1 MWLCST
7 RARGARWTT
16 TTQVVEEFSGLPLLV
31 SRSKSQVGLLTTL
44 SVESRLP
51 GRTIGRTSGWRTLRR
66 RRSRRFGRM
75 GEVATNKKREVRVG
89 VLMGSDT
96 DLPVMSEAGKVLDK
110 FGIGYEMEVMSA
122 HRTPV
127 RAHEYATT
135 AQSRGLKV
143 LIAAAGAAA
152 HLAGVI
158 AANTT
163 LPVIGVPMGTSSL
176 NGLDALLST
185 VQMPGGIP
193 VATMA
198 IDKAGAVNAAIFA
211 AEILGLSDPDIA
223 RKLVKHKEE
232 LAQSVTE
239 KNARLQQQLAQRK

>member
-1 MWLCST
+1 
-7 RARGARWTT
+7 
-16 TTQVVEEFSGLPLLV
+16 
-31 SRSKSQVGLLTTL
+31 
-44 SVESRLP
+44 
-51 GRTIGRTSGWRTLRR
+51 
-66 RRSRRFGRM
+66 
-75 GEVATNKKREVRVG
+75 
-89 VLMGSDT
+89 MGSDT
-96 DLPVMSEAGKVLDK
+96 DFPVMSESAKTLEK
-110 FGIGYEMEVMSA
+110 FGIPYELEVVSA
-122 HRTPV
+122 HRTPA

-135 AQSRGLKV
+135 ALQRGLKV

-211 AEILGLSDPDIA
+211 AEILALSDPEIA
-223 RKLVKHKEE
+223 RKLVEHKKDLERSVDERMRGSSSSLHRRSKHPGHLQFEE
-232 LAQSVTE
+232 WGFTSEGASSGRSFSSPGFVWFHRGFQNPVESRF
-239 KNARLQQQLAQRK
+239 NSDGSHRLP

>member
-1 MWLCST
+1 L
-7 RARGARWTT
+7 
-16 TTQVVEEFSGLPLLV
+16 TTQEKQVPL
-31 SRSKSQVGLLTTL
+31 VG
-44 SVESRLP
+44 
-51 GRTIGRTSGWRTLRR
+51 I
-66 RRSRRFGRM
+66 
-75 GEVATNKKREVRVG
+75 
-89 VLMGSDT
+89 LMGSDT
-96 DLPVMSEAGKVLDK
+96 DFPVMNETAKTLDK
-110 FGIGYEMEVMSA
+110 FGISYEIEVVSA
-122 HRTPV
+122 HRTPA

-135 AQSRGLKV
+135 ALSRGLKV

-211 AEILGLSDPDIA
+211 AEILAISNSEFA
-223 RKLVKHKEE
+223 QKLVEHKEE
-232 LAQSVTE
+232 LARSVAE
-239 KNARLQQQLAQRK
+239 KNERLKQQLIEKKGIGYSH

>member
-1 MWLCST
+1 MT
-7 RARGARWTT
+7 VNR
-16 TTQVVEEFSGLPLLV
+16 Q
-31 SRSKSQVGLLTTL
+31 K
-44 SVESRLP
+44 
-51 GRTIGRTSGWRTLRR
+51 
-66 RRSRRFGRM
+66 
-75 GEVATNKKREVRVG
+75 EVRVG

-122 HRTPV
+122 HRTPA

-198 IDKAGAVNAAIFA
+198 IDRAGAVNAAIFA
-211 AEILGLSDPDIA
+211 AEILGLSDPEIA
-223 RKLVKHKEE
+223 RKLVEHKEE
-232 LAQSVTE
+232 LARSVTE
-239 KNARLQQQLAQRK
+239 KNARLQQQLAERK

>member
-1 MWLCST
+1 MGV
-7 RARGARWTT
+7 AK
-16 TTQVVEEFSGLPLLV
+16 EKKE
-31 SRSKSQVGLLTTL
+31 RSVIVG
-44 SVESRLP
+44 
-51 GRTIGRTSGWRTLRR
+51 I
-66 RRSRRFGRM
+66 FI
-75 GEVATNKKREVRVG
+75 
-89 VLMGSDT
+89 GSDT
-96 DLPVMSEAGKVLDK
+96 DLPVMSETAKTLEK
-110 FGIGYEMEVMSA
+110 FGIPYEMEVVSA
-122 HRTPV
+122 HRTPA
-127 RAHEYATT
+127 RAHEYATS
-135 AQSRGLKV
+135 AVSRGLKV

-223 RKLVKHKEE
+223 RKLVEHKEE
-232 LAQSVTE
+232 LARSVTE
-239 KNARLQQQLAQRK
+239 KNARLQQQLAERK